1 MEIPASGSMTTFL
14 IVTQIINSM
23 ISQKNSL
30 PENGSRS
37 SSESLDNTET
47 EERFRELEAENKKL
61 RTKIKRFEKLLQGKD
76 EQIHASEEFGRIVS
90 QNIYTCEYWTTPA
103 GELIFMSPSCERLT
117 GYKPDY
123 FYENEKRLLT
133 IIVEEDLAEV
143 VKELKRAF
151 QDPQNIPIPSW
162 EVFFR
167 IRRKDGEI
175 RKVRQIN
182 KKIYGFDDVYLGKW
196 SSNIDLTE
204 SS

>member
-1 MEIPASGSMTTFL
+1 MIP
-14 IVTQIINSM
+14 
-23 ISQKNSL
+23 QKNTFS
-30 PENGSRS
+30 EGDSRLS
-37 SSESLDNTET
+37 DGSLDNIDTVKRVT
-47 EERFRELEAENKKL
+47 ELEAENEKL

-90 QNIYTCEYWTTPA
+90 QNMYTCEYWTTPA

-117 GYKPDY
+117 GYKPEY
-123 FYENEKRLLT
+123 FYENERRLLT
-133 IIVEEDLAEV
+133 IIIEEDLVEV
-143 VKELKRAF
+143 VKELRRAL
-151 QDPQNIPIPSW
+151 QDPRNIPSW

-196 SSNIDLTE
+196 SSNIDLTGFSE
-204 SS
+204 ETGCF